1 MIAFLVHIVGIVD
14 HHCLKRCFMLYW
26 QTFKKKNFHIG
37 KDNDGDLEIPDND
50 YVCPVLPFIS
60 YQLVLEINVD

>member
-1 MIAFLVHIVGIVD
+1 
-14 HHCLKRCFMLYW
+14 MLYW

>member
-1 MIAFLVHIVGIVD
+1 
-14 HHCLKRCFMLYW
+14 MLYW

-60 YQLVLEINVD
+60 YQLVLEINVDWSNVVLVTTSVNVFL